1 MKDII
6 TIYRLYRKYD
16 RKCRDP
22 SNSFQQKVVCINN
35 LVKMKECNDVN
46 LDFNDKIKAALCHY
60 FVFEIV
66 FNESKERL
74 EIVFINYEDFKQW
87 LNGIGT
93 LCEKKVKV
101 HRRKR
106 SVEMK
111 DY

>member
-16 RKCRDP
+16 RKCRDT

-66 FNESKERL
+66 FNDSKERL

-101 HRRKR
+101 YRRKR